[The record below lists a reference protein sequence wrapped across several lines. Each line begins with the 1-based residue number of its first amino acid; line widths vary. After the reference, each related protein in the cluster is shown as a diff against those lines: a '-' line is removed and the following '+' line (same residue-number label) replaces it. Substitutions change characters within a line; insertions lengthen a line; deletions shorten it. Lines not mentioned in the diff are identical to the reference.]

1 MFPILQIGP
10 AAIRSAGLLL
20 VLGFFFGLSLSERF
34 TRKRGENPDVLT
46 NLVLIAVL
54 AGLITARLSFM
65 VAHMALFQ
73 KNLTGLISVDP
84 SLLDPWGGFAGAG
97 IAILIYGQRK
107 RLGFW
112 TTLDRL
118 TPFLAVL
125 AIFIGLAHIASGQAF
140 GSPTALPWAIAL
152 WGAKRHPSQFY
163 ETTAAIAVLLLL
175 WRQFRLIGVPGTL
188 FLKFFALTTSL
199 VVFLAAFR
207 GDSLLI
213 LGTFRQEQ
221 LLALGLL
228 GIALLFLEIRSH
240 PGKSLEDR

>member
-1 MFPILQIGP
+1 
-10 AAIRSAGLLL
+10 
-20 VLGFFFGLSLSERF
+20 
-34 TRKRGENPDVLT
+34 
-46 NLVLIAVL
+46 
-54 AGLITARLSFM
+54 
-65 VAHMALFQ
+65 
-73 KNLTGLISVDP
+73 LISVDP
-84 SLLDPWGGFAGAG
+84 SLLDPWGGCAGAG

-125 AIFIGLAHIASGQAF
+125 AIFIGLGHIASGQAF
-140 GSPTALPWAIAL
+140 GSPAALPWAIAL
-152 WGAKRHPSQFY
+152 WGARRHPSQFY
-163 ETTAAIAVLLLL
+163 ETTSAIAVLILL

-188 FLKFFALTTSL
+188 FLKFVALSSSL

-213 LGTFRQEQ
+213 LGTFRQQQ

-228 GIALLFLEIRSH
+228 GLALLFLEIRSH
-240 PGKSLEDR
+240 PGKPQGNGDDCPTNITEIAK

>member
-1 MFPILQIGP
+1 
-10 AAIRSAGLLL
+10 
-20 VLGFFFGLSLSERF
+20 
-34 TRKRGENPDVLT
+34 
-46 NLVLIAVL
+46 
-54 AGLITARLSFM
+54 
-65 VAHMALFQ
+65 
-73 KNLTGLISVDP
+73 
-84 SLLDPWGGFAGAG
+84 LLDPWGGFAGAG

-140 GSPTALPWAIAL
+140 GSPTVLPWAIAL

-163 ETTAAIAVLLLL
+163 ETAGAIAVFLLL

-188 FLKFFALTTSL
+188 FLKFTALTSSL